1 MRILVTAA
9 SKYGSTAEIAAAI
22 ATRLRERGLD
32 ADVRRP
38 AAVLDLARYDAV
50 VLGSA
55 VYAGRWLEPARAFAH
70 RLSSELS
77 ERPVWLFS
85 SGPIGSPE
93 PRPPGEPFDVA
104 ELMDVSGAEEHR
116 VFAGRLASA
125 HLSFS
130 ERAIVRA
137 LGATFGDFR
146 DWTAIAAFADV
157 IAEQLTR
164 PLTSVETRSDR
175 RLVADDD
182 RLRRTDP

>member
-77 ERPVWLFS
+77 DRPVWVFS

-104 ELMDVSGAEEHR
+104 ELMDASGAEEHR
-116 VFAGRLASA
+116 VFAGRLE
-125 HLSFS
+125 
-130 ERAIVRA
+130 ERAPLVLGTGDRARARRHVRRLPRLA
-137 LGATFGDFR
+137 AIRGVRGR
-146 DWTAIAAFADV
+146 DRRAARAPADV
-157 IAEQLTR
+157 RGNPQ
-164 PLTSVETRSDR
+164 
-175 RLVADDD
+175 
-182 RLRRTDP
+182 